1 VKKTSLGAIS
11 AIVVSLCFS
20 VSTALAQVPGG
31 VPPAQPMPPAAGAR
45 IAFIDVGKIFKNDA
59 RFKALM
65 EDMKRD
71 VQGAENLV
79 REERD
84 RIGKLEESL
93 RDYQKGTQAYQQ
105 MEEQITARKADLTVK
120 VQIQGKQFQQRQAK
134 IYYNVYQEIL
144 QVTDYFCKQHGID
157 VVLQIKGD
165 PVDSEVAESVI
176 PFINKQVVWYA
187 DDLDITKQILG
198 ELNRTAINPPRSAD
212 ERGAPG
218 RPASP
223 FNGNQPPQ
231 QPMPPR

>member
-1 VKKTSLGAIS
+1 MKKISLGAIS
-11 AIVVSLCFS
+11 ALVASLCFS
-20 VSTALAQVPGG
+20 LSTARAQGRRH
-31 VPPAQPMPPAAGAR
+31 PAAQPPAAGTR

-84 RIGKLEESL
+84 RIGKLEEDL
-93 RDYQKGTQAYQQ
+93 RTYTKGTQAYQQ
-105 MEEQITARKADLTVK
+105 LEEQITARKADLTVK

-134 IYYNVYQEIL
+134 IYYNVYQKS
-144 QVTDYFCKQHGID
+144 CKLPTTSANNTASTSCFRSRVPREPRGGQ
-157 VVLQIKGD
+157 
-165 PVDSEVAESVI
+165 SVI
-176 PFINKQVVWYA
+176 PYINKQVVWYA

-212 ERGAPG
+212 ERGAAM

-223 FNGNQPPQ
+223 FNGNQSPQ

>member
-1 VKKTSLGAIS
+1 MKKISLGAIS
-11 AIVVSLCFS
+11 ALVASLCFS
-20 VSTALAQVPGG
+20 LSTARAQAPGG
-31 VPPAQPMPPAAGAR
+31 IPPAQPPAAGTR

-84 RIGKLEESL
+84 RIGKLEEDL
-93 RDYQKGTQAYQQ
+93 RTYTKGTQAYQQ
-105 MEEQITARKADLTVK
+105 LEEQITARKADLTVK

-134 IYYNVYQEIL
+134 IYYNVYQEVL

-165 PVDSEVAESVI
+165 PVNPEVAESVI
-176 PFINKQVVWYA
+176 PYINKQVVWYA

-212 ERGAPG
+212 ERGAAM

-223 FNGNQPPQ
+223 FNGNQSPQ